1 MYGTKFFFLMLL
13 MTAIVSPAS
22 AMNITLTPE
31 DPFVGDNITLKGD
44 TAPNQRSLISIAL
57 EKKFNLSGRGGHL
70 YYQLPEIDIPFGENQ
85 LKIIGYNVSYLTV
98 GVGFPA
104 IFKKSAA
111 GYHGYADLSWSN
123 VPSGK
128 YLITISANAL
138 YQDMKEI
145 TLYFTVDSYIKSDDK
160 GNLNYTYSTS
170 GLPAGDYGVFVRGR
184 GYPITLHE
192 RPVPIIS
199 SSKTTPTVIQT
210 VPVVT
215 STPLPTQIT
224 ANITTVAK
232 TTSVPERIVVIT
244 STPLVSSTYS
254 KPTPGFEIALFSAIT
269 ILYIIKRRL

>member
-1 MYGTKFFFLMLL
+1 MLL